1 MILEVFK
8 TGPLDTNAI
17 VIACK
22 ETGIAAIFDA
32 PFGSCEAIIDLCKE
46 KSLKAQAIYLTHSHW
61 DHIGNCLLLKKSL
74 QVPVYVHEKD
84 AENLTNPGVDGVP
97 MIAPVQGMAPDGFL
111 QDNEKIDI
119 GKLSFTILHTPGHSP
134 GSVCFYEKNRE
145 VLISGDTLF
154 KGSFGN
160 VSFPSSNRF
169 DMIESLKKL
178 AKLPENTKVYPGHGE
193 PTFIGKEKWL
203 ADAHKYLT

>member
-8 TGPLDTNAI
+8 TGPLDTNAL

-32 PFGSCEAIIDLCKE
+32 PFGSCEAIIDFCKR
-46 KSLKAQAIYLTHSHW
+46 KSLKVQALYLTHSHW
-61 DHIGNCLLLKKSL
+61 DHIGNCHLLKKSL
-74 QVPVYVHEKD
+74 QVPIYVHEKD

-97 MIAPVQGMAPDGFL
+97 MIAPVQGMTPDGFL
-111 QDNEKIDI
+111 QDGEKISI
-119 GKLSFTILHTPGHSP
+119 GNLSFIVLHTPGHSP
-134 GSVCFYEKNRE
+134 GSVCFYEKNQK
-145 VLISGDTLF
+145 VVISGDTLF
-154 KGSFGN
+154 KGSFGS
-160 VSFPSSNRF
+160 VAFPSSNRF

-193 PTFIGKEKWL
+193 PTLIGKEKWL